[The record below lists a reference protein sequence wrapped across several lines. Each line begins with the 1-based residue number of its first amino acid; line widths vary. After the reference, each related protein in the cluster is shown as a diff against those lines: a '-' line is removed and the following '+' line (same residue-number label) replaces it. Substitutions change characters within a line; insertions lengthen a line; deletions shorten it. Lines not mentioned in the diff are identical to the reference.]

1 MKTRQDK
8 ISVHFHAVVSRYGG
22 VPFQVTGG

>member
-1 MKTRQDK
+1 MQTRQDK
-8 ISVHFHAVVSRYGG
+8 IRIHFHAVMSRHGG